1 MFDVSRFFGKGER
14 NTLLL
19 KNGLNFSYNGP
30 YLVVEERV
38 SFRPMARE
46 YIHVCRIY
54 NQCRLRYKQ
63 QRILKVLVA
72 ASPNQSSLTI
82 YGRSNL
88 GNNLIKLNST
98 VDNSLV
104 KVTVEPADKSQTEKY
119 TGSKVIF
126 GASYFATQNALVGGQ
141 QVTS

>member
-1 MFDVSRFFGKGER
+1 MFDVSRFFGKGDR

-30 YLVVEERV
+30 YLVVEEGLV
-38 SFRPMARE
+38 LDQWHVNTFTSAE
-46 YIHVCRIY
+46 YTISVDY
-54 NQCRLRYKQ
+54 DTNNKEV
-63 QRILKVLVA
+63 LKVLVV

-104 KVTVEPADKSQTEKY
+104 KVTVDPADKSQTEKY

-126 GASYFATQNALVGGQ
+126 GASYFATQNALVGGE
-141 QVTS
+141 QVTE

>member
-1 MFDVSRFFGKGER
+1 MFDVSRFFGKGDR

-30 YLVVEERV
+30 YLVVEEGLV
-38 SFRPMARE
+38 LDQWHVNTFTSAE
-46 YIHVCRIY
+46 YTISVDY
-54 NQCRLRYKQ
+54 DTNNKEV
-63 QRILKVLVA
+63 LKVLVV

-104 KVTVEPADKSQTEKY
+104 KVTVDPAYKSQTEKY

-126 GASYFATQNALVGGQ
+126 GASYFSTQNALVGGQ

>member
-1 MFDVSRFFGKGER
+1 M
-14 NTLLL
+14 N
-19 KNGLNFSYNGP
+19 NFNYSP
-30 YLVVEERV
+30 IFPISVDET
-38 SFRPMARE
+38 E
-46 YIHVCRIY
+46 YIKISDSYVKISKT
-54 NQCRLRYKQ
+54 NNKE
-63 QRILKVLVA
+63 ILKVLVA

>member
-1 MFDVSRFFGKGER
+1 MFDVSRFFGKGDR

-30 YLVVEERV
+30 YLVVEEGLV
-38 SFRPMARE
+38 LDQWHVNTFTSAE
-46 YIHVCRIY
+46 YTISVDY
-54 NQCRLRYKQ
+54 DTNNKEM
-63 QRILKVLVA
+63 LKVLVV

-82 YGRSNL
+82 YGRTTL
-88 GNNLIKLNST
+88 GNNLITLNST

-104 KVTVEPADKSQTEKY
+104 KVTVGPADKSQTEKY
-119 TGSKVIF
+119 TVSKVIF
-126 GASYFATQNALVGGQ
+126 GASYFATQNALVGGT

>member
-1 MFDVSRFFGKGER
+1 MFDVSRFFGKGDR

-30 YLVVEERV
+30 YLVVEEGLV
-38 SFRPMARE
+38 LDQWHVNTFTSAE
-46 YIHVCRIY
+46 YTISVDY
-54 NQCRLRYKQ
+54 DTNNKEV
-63 QRILKVLVA
+63 LKVLVV

-88 GNNLIKLNST
+88 GNN
-98 VDNSLV
+98 SLV
-104 KVTVEPADKSQTEKY
+104 KVTVDPADKSQTEKY

-126 GASYFATQNALVGGQ
+126 GASYFSTQNALVGGQ

>member
-1 MFDVSRFFGKGER
+1 MFDVSRFFGKGDR

-30 YLVVEERV
+30 YLVVEEGLV
-38 SFRPMARE
+38 LDQWHVNTFTSAE
-46 YIHVCRIY
+46 YTISVDY
-54 NQCRLRYKQ
+54 DTNNKEM
-63 QRILKVLVA
+63 LKVLVV

-104 KVTVEPADKSQTEKY
+104 KVTVDPADKSQTEKY
-119 TGSKVIF
+119 KGSKVIF
-126 GASYFATQNALVGGQ
+126 GASYFSTQNALVGGQ

>member
-1 MFDVSRFFGKGER
+1 MFDVSRFFGKGDR

-30 YLVVEERV
+30 YLVVEEGLV
-38 SFRPMARE
+38 LDQWHVNTFTSAE
-46 YIHVCRIY
+46 YTISVDY
-54 NQCRLRYKQ
+54 DTNNKEM
-63 QRILKVLVA
+63 LKVLVV

-98 VDNSLV
+98 EGSDG
-104 KVTVEPADKSQTEKY
+104 KVTLSVMPNMFLNQVSGTGATCAD
-119 TGSKVIF
+119 IF
-126 GASYFATQNALVGGQ
+126 RT
-141 QVTS
+141 

>member
-1 MFDVSRFFGKGER
+1 MFDVSRFFGKGDR

-30 YLVVEERV
+30 YLVVEEGLV
-38 SFRPMARE
+38 LDQWHVNTFTSAE
-46 YIHVCRIY
+46 YTISVDY
-54 NQCRLRYKQ
+54 DTNNKEV
-63 QRILKVLVA
+63 LKVLVV

-88 GNNLIKLNST
+88 VNNLIKLNST
-98 VDNSLV
+98 VDN
-104 KVTVEPADKSQTEKY
+104 SQTEKY

-126 GASYFATQNALVGGQ
+126 GASYFSTQNALVGGQ

>member
-1 MFDVSRFFGKGER
+1 V
-14 NTLLL
+14 NT
-19 KNGLNFSYNGP
+19 FTS
-30 YLVVEERV
+30 
-38 SFRPMARE
+38 AE
-46 YIHVCRIY
+46 YTISVDY
-54 NQCRLRYKQ
+54 DTNNKEM
-63 QRILKVLVA
+63 LKVLVV

-104 KVTVEPADKSQTEKY
+104 KVTVDPADKSQTEKY

-126 GASYFATQNALVGGQ
+126 GASYFSTQNALVGGT